1 MSPPR
6 NRGNAPVSGEHRM
19 TEPQRTHTHTQ
30 RHAHA
35 SRDSKEPRP

>member
-1 MSPPR
+1 MSPPE
-6 NRGNAPVSGEHRM
+6 NRRNAPVMNEPRRNA
-19 TEPQRTHTHTQ
+19 PQRTHTQ